1 MSEKPDGWA
10 HSSYRGY
17 ARRTARHAFVQYD
30 VLHEAWRG
38 ECGGKDP
45 ASAHRRYIAEG
56 LSGASENP
64 LKSALREWVIGSQEF
79 LKRMVA
85 LAEGENEK
93 SRGRLTR
100 RMGTVTIDEVM
111 ATVADMHEVEPEEY
125 VGFRSLAA
133 GREMAALLCRRY
145 TSATLA
151 QLSERFGLGHPD
163 SSANLVRRAKKREQ
177 ESALFRR
184 QIALAE
190 SQLVKTENQV

>member
-1 MSEKPDGWA
+1 
-10 HSSYRGY
+10 
-17 ARRTARHAFVQYD
+17 
-30 VLHEAWRG
+30 
-38 ECGGKDP
+38 
-45 ASAHRRYIAEG
+45 
-56 LSGASENP
+56 
-64 LKSALREWVIGSQEF
+64 
-79 LKRMVA
+79 MVA

-111 ATVADMHEVEPEEY
+111 ATVADVHEVEPEEY

-163 SSANLVRRAKKREQ
+163 SSANLVRRAKRREE

-184 QIALAE
+184 QIARAE
-190 SQLVKTENQV
+190 SQLAMKTESGG